1 MDCLDVR
8 RQLQA
13 AAANCDA
20 LVWEHLQTCSDC
32 ARAFGF
38 DAGFGQA
45 LAAALAI
52 PVPVDLAAQLI
63 AAQRRAA
70 AAAPLRRRRAPRW
83 LALAAAA
90 ALALALGIVQW
101 RDAHSLPAQ
110 ATAHVTAEHEA
121 AALQARQPLP
131 EARIEAAFDAH
142 GLHLLAAPP
151 SGIAYLANCSVGG
164 SDGLHMVM
172 DSSAGPVSVLYLRGR
187 KVDACV
193 DFHRD
198 GLVGRIV
205 PLADG
210 ALVMLAREDR
220 DFDGIEAAWRNALE
234 GPRTAA
240 RGTL

>member
-1 MDCLDVR
+1 MTCGKVWSQGRQSLRNRPGWEAEPPLQMLR
-8 RQLQA
+8 RQHA
-13 AAANCDA
+13 CI
-20 LVWEHLQTCSDC
+20 
-32 ARAFGF
+32 RG
-38 DAGFGQA
+38 
-45 LAAALAI
+45 
-52 PVPVDLAAQLI
+52 
-63 AAQRRAA
+63 
-70 AAAPLRRRRAPRW
+70 APLRIVDSH
-83 LALAAAA
+83 
-90 ALALALGIVQW
+90 GVIVQW